1 MTEKI
6 KVKTTKAEVNVPLL
20 GGGFITWGVEV
31 EVADCHFYRRAILDG
46 DLALVGMDTVVDV
59 AVKTKGEKS

>member
-20 GGGFITWGVEV
+20 GGGFITWGKEVEV
-31 EVADCHFYRRAILDG
+31 EDCHFYRRAILDG